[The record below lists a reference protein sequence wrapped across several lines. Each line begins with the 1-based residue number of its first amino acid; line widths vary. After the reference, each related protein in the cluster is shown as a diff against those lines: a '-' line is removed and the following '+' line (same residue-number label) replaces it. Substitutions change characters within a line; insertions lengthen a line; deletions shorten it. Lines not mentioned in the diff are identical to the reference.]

1 MNRKQKK
8 AKRLRATQHTK
19 TQARYKP
26 SQPVVF
32 NRQSAEACLARDDV
46 FGVAVREVAKKK
58 IKTKMIVVGF
68 VLWVFWILILIW

>member
-8 AKRLRATQHTK
+8 AKQLRATQHTK

>member
-26 SQPVVF
+26 SQPAVF